1 MRPWPVGAAR
11 PRARRGRVG
20 SERPGR
26 VRAARGPPAR
36 ANRDRDQRVGRAVEQ
51 IQASG
56 PSVEQAVEVALTR
69 LGVGEQE
76 VEVEILQESRSSF
89 LGMGG
94 QEAVVLVRLKRRADQ
109 LTEDELDEEADVAA
123 DFLEDVLARIGI
135 DASVEPNLEDGTM
148 YVDILV
154 SGPDDDDMALLI
166 GRHGQTLEALQ
177 ELTRHVVL
185 RKTGLRCRIVVDV
198 EDYKKRQRDRLI
210 ARARDVAKRVAR
222 TGQEEELEAMTPYER
237 KVVHDAVASVEGVE
251 SSSRGEDPD
260 RLRRRHVLDCL
271 RAASVVSSQ
280 DLDAYDLGSG
290 AGLPGVVVAIAR
302 PDLRITLVEARRR
315 RAAFLELAAQQL
327 HLENVTVAAARL
339 ETLIEPVDLC
349 FARALA
355 PLPRAWTLAEPL
367 LRPGGRLVY

>member
-1 MRPWPVGAAR
+1 M
-11 PRARRGRVG
+11 
-20 SERPGR
+20 EK
-26 VRAARGPPAR
+26 
-36 ANRDRDQRVGRAVEQ
+36 

-76 VEVEILQESRSSF
+76 VEVEILQEPRSSF

-123 DFLEDVLARIGI
+123 DFLEDLLARIGI

-148 YVDILV
+148 YVDILG

-210 ARARDVAKRVAR
+210 AKAREVAKRVAR

-237 KVVHDAVASVEGVE
+237 KVVHDAVASVGGVE

-260 RLRRRHVLDCL
+260 RRVVIRR
-271 RAASVVSSQ
+271 
-280 DLDAYDLGSG
+280 G
-290 AGLPGVVVAIAR
+290 
-302 PDLRITLVEARRR
+302 E
-315 RAAFLELAAQQL
+315 
-327 HLENVTVAAARL
+327 
-339 ETLIEPVDLC
+339 
-349 FARALA
+349 
-355 PLPRAWTLAEPL
+355 
-367 LRPGGRLVY
+367 

>member
-1 MRPWPVGAAR
+1 M
-11 PRARRGRVG
+11 
-20 SERPGR
+20 EK
-26 VRAARGPPAR
+26 
-36 ANRDRDQRVGRAVEQ
+36 

-76 VEVEILQESRSSF
+76 VEVEILQEPRSSF

-123 DFLEDVLARIGI
+123 DFLEDLLARIGI

-148 YVDILV
+148 YVDILG

-210 ARARDVAKRVAR
+210 AKARDVAKRVAR

-237 KVVHDAVASVEGVE
+237 KVVHDAVASVGGVE

-260 RLRRRHVLDCL
+260 RRVVIRR
-271 RAASVVSSQ
+271 
-280 DLDAYDLGSG
+280 G
-290 AGLPGVVVAIAR
+290 
-302 PDLRITLVEARRR
+302 E
-315 RAAFLELAAQQL
+315 
-327 HLENVTVAAARL
+327 
-339 ETLIEPVDLC
+339 
-349 FARALA
+349 
-355 PLPRAWTLAEPL
+355 
-367 LRPGGRLVY
+367 